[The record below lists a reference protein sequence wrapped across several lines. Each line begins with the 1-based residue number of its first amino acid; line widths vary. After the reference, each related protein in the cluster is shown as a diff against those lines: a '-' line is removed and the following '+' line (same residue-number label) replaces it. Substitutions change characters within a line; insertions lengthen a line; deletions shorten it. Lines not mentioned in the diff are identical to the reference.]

1 MEENLKFKIELDRVL
16 EVLCS
21 QIYDSPLALLRENV
35 QNAYDAILMRNHV
48 DQSGTYKPS
57 IDITIGGSELII
69 SDNGI
74 GMNSESLKRNFWT
87 AGSSGKNTNEAR
99 AAGVVGTFGIGAM
112 ANFGVCSELKVVTRA
127 YNEEKTYTSYVKKA
141 ELSLEEECIHTVDYL
156 DQRDDYGTTIIATW
170 EKGFGLNLADGV
182 NYLTPYVKYLPVP
195 VFVNGKIISQAI
207 ATISLTGDKQEQREG
222 QIKDTDVSFDYR
234 LTFNNHSNVSP
245 QIILENICVNG
256 HAEEGF
262 VCLKASEPTLYGLR
276 NYFGLA
282 PVPVS
287 SVFNFG
293 GVVNLASLT
302 PTAGREAVSRFSINI
317 VAMIVRKADDVVARV
332 IAKHDIADQCREL
345 ILYIKNTRQYNLAS
359 KIQIT
364 VCGTDRRMRLEEL
377 APIVNGKEVG
387 YYEGSD
393 KQILN
398 NHSDENH
405 ILLLPADDNVRRQ
418 VQIAVLKQRGIKSI
432 PDTID
437 IKPIDTK
444 ELSIPEISI
453 ATKIKM
459 VMADDYLMN
468 DTTVKFAK
476 ISHNLTSTVRQ
487 EDGKVAVYMARGS
500 SDISYLSD
508 IYSNN
513 YSLFEP
519 MIKDY
524 VRTKLYTKFSQ
535 YVPSST
541 RDGAEALYN
550 ILQRK
555 RELYTIEYSELGE
568 MESVMKEYL
577 DGKIPYKEV
586 LKAATTIKN
595 KQTQSVTSKQ
605 IGDISQVI
613 SGGNTPANHIV
624 LKAGGEVGVTLDALP
639 PIIRMDI
646 DTKFKVLHTDEK
658 QHSLSGYNTFLAVSE
673 RMFREYYEFFLQP
686 HTTRIIW
693 SMHKI
698 IYIFTHV
705 SSNLTLYYDIDLM
718 KKLDGDATGGRMIPT
733 ATIVTKGR
741 IFIPIIPEMDNYFNI
756 KDGQLKFS
764 VRFDSVTQRDQQ
776 EIV

>member
-1 MEENLKFKIELDRVL
+1 MEENTKFKIKLDRVL

-48 DQSGTYKPS
+48 DHSGAYNPS
-57 IDITIGGSELII
+57 IIITIGGNELTI

-74 GMNSESLKRNFWT
+74 GMNSESLKKNFWT
-87 AGSSGKNTNEAR
+87 AGSSGKNNNEAR

-127 YNEEKTYTSYVKKA
+127 YGEEKTYTSNVKKA

-156 DQRDDYGTTIIATW
+156 DHLDDYGTTIIATW
-170 EKGFGLNLADGV
+170 ENGFSLSLADAI
-182 NYLTPYVKYLPVP
+182 NYLTPYVKYLPIP
-195 VFVNGKIISQAI
+195 VTVNGQLISQAI
-207 ATISLTGDKQEQREG
+207 ATISQTGDKIEQKEG
-222 QIKDTDVSFDYR
+222 QIRDANVSFDYR

-245 QIILENICVNG
+245 QILIEHIRVNG
-256 HAEEGF
+256 LAEKGF

-293 GVVNLASLT
+293 GIVNLASLT
-302 PTAGREAVSRFSINI
+302 PTAGREAVSRFSINT
-317 VAMIVRKADDVVARV
+317 VAMIVRKADDVVART
-332 IAKHDIADQCREL
+332 IAAHDIADQCREL
-345 ILYIKNTRQYNLAS
+345 IIYIKNNRRFDLAGN
-359 KIQIT
+359 IQIT
-364 VCGTDRRMRLEEL
+364 ICGTDSRMKLGEV
-377 APIVNGKEVG
+377 APIVKGKEVS
-387 YYEGSD
+387 YYEGRD
-393 KQILN
+393 KQIQS

-418 VQIAVLKQRGIKSI
+418 VQIAVLKQKGIRPI

-437 IKPIDTK
+437 IKPIGTQ
-444 ELSIPEISI
+444 ELTIPEISI
-453 ATKIKM
+453 ATKIKT

-468 DTTVKFAK
+468 DTIVKFAK
-476 ISHNLTSTVRQ
+476 ISHNLTSTVQ
-487 EDGKVAVYMARGS
+487 VENGKIAVYLSRNSA
-500 SDISYLSD
+500 DISYLSD
-508 IYSNN
+508 IYTNN

-568 MESVMKEYL
+568 MESVMKDYL
-577 DGKIPYKEV
+577 DGKIPYREV

-605 IGDISQVI
+605 VGDISEVM
-613 SGGNTPANHIV
+613 SGGNVLANPALQKTEGN
-624 LKAGGEVGVTLDALP
+624 VGVTLDALP
-639 PIIRMDI
+639 PMLRMDI
-646 DTKFKVLHTDEK
+646 DTKYKVLHTDDK
-658 QHSLSGYNTFLAVSE
+658 QHSLSGYNTFLAVSD

-733 ATIVTKGR
+733 STIVTKER
-741 IFIPIIPEMDNYFNI
+741 IFIPVIPEMDDYFNI
-756 KDGQLKFS
+756 KGGQLKFS
-764 VRFDSVTQRDQQ
+764 VRFDSVTQ
-776 EIV
+776 